1 MLKVG
6 DVMTKHK
13 VFISYYHADEYYRNR
28 FEELFGDLFINKSV
42 HIGDISDDLST
53 EYIKRLIR
61 EKYISDS
68 SVVLVLVGEKT
79 FCRKHVDWEISAGL
93 YKNAGLIALALP
105 THESYKTGQYSKENI
120 PLRLYDNLE
129 SKYAEIYY
137 WTENRT
143 NITNWINTAFENR
156 ELKKDNKDN
165 SREQMKY
172 NRCE

>member
-1 MLKVG
+1 
-6 DVMTKHK
+6 MTRHK

-28 FEELFGDLFINKSV
+28 FEKLFGDLFINKSV
-42 HIGDISDDLST
+42 HMGDISDDLST
-53 EYIKRLIR
+53 NYIKRLIR

-105 THESYKTGQYSKENI
+105 THDSYNKNKYSEDTI
-120 PLRLYDNLE
+120 PLRLYDNLISE
-129 SKYAEIYY
+129 YAKFYD
-137 WTENRT
+137 WTESRND
-143 NITNWINTAFENR
+143 ITSWISTAFENR

-165 SREQMKY
+165 SRPQMKD
-172 NRCE
+172 NWCK